1 MSNYTSEEIAKA
13 ISDMQASGAS
23 NADIAA
29 AAVAAGVT
37 ASEIATATGVD
48 VGTINQIFQDSGVTP
63 VPEPVSI
70 PAPTVSPATPS
81 PVPTPVAPA
90 PTPAPSSAGS
100 YIAGNGHLMVPDGG
114 QDDNGNP
121 TYNDMGVQQAA
132 ATVAPVTPTPT
143 APAPTPVQ
151 NLAAPVAP
159 STSTIQTA
167 DLSQYNSQT
176 QNGIKNAGLDS
187 VMNSVVNGI
196 NISDL
201 VKQGLTPQAIGQYKD
216 ASGNMLTAA
225 PNTFMVSNPD
235 GSGGALNYF
244 FTVDPTTGTT
254 APINN
259 PAQNLTYTPG
269 SPGGVISGLISQAGD
284 IIKTV
289 APIALDTLL
298 IANGI
303 DPVTA
308 GAITGSASAA
318 ANGGNLGD
326 ILKGGVVGGVS
337 GVAGGAASDA
347 VGAGA
352 PITSG
357 VAGGAAAGATGA
369 ALTGQDIVTGAAT
382 GGIVG
387 GGAGALGLGD
397 IAQNAVDTNADTAD
411 INNALKTFNAANPGA
426 SPTAQADFLINDP
439 DLAGFNAKQI
449 STALGTSNPISQA
462 AAVIEQSY
470 ALNGQEVVAGQ
481 QSSAPVAPVAPTAP
495 AQPTWVQDL
504 ADAYNSAQTTH
515 DWTTVD
521 NIIKSNGLT
530 ADQIAQ
536 TYNITN
542 PSTLSNIQD
551 IVANGAGSDTVN
563 VTGSNT
569 GTFSTSPAETPV
581 TLTGTNLNPITV
593 TAPGD
598 TGVNAPPTP
607 PITGPVIPP
616 VTVTGQT
623 GTNLTEPE
631 TPPIT
636 GPVIPPVTVTAPKD
650 TGLTVPPTPPVV
662 PPTVT
667 PVTPE
672 VPSVPITPPVVV
684 PPATPTP
691 TPTTPIPPTS
701 STASVPPIQM
711 SGLVNPGLNPGWL
724 VNGANQNFYNTNNP
738 VQNTYYWGAHPYMM
752 NPGDMSSYNNV
763 PGAPATPFG
772 LQNLQH
778 PIGYDAQGKP
788 IYPTASAPATQAA
801 KGPGTLQQQLGA
813 AWSAGN
819 YGQVNNLVQQN
830 QVTTN
835 QAKSIWGF
843 QPSDFA
849 FAAAHGVN
857 LIQPVAPSSTTTATT
872 AASST

>member
-1 MSNYTSEEIAKA
+1 
-13 ISDMQASGAS
+13 
-23 NADIAA
+23 
-29 AAVAAGVT
+29 
-37 ASEIATATGVD
+37 
-48 VGTINQIFQDSGVTP
+48 
-63 VPEPVSI
+63 
-70 PAPTVSPATPS
+70 
-81 PVPTPVAPA
+81 
-90 PTPAPSSAGS
+90 
-100 YIAGNGHLMVPDGG
+100 
-114 QDDNGNP
+114 
-121 TYNDMGVQQAA
+121 
-132 ATVAPVTPTPT
+132 
-143 APAPTPVQ
+143 
-151 NLAAPVAP
+151 
-159 STSTIQTA
+159 
-167 DLSQYNSQT
+167 
-176 QNGIKNAGLDS
+176 
-187 VMNSVVNGI
+187 MNSVVNGI

-607 PITGPVIPP
+607 PVVPVPGNDLNQVTVTAPKDTGSNTGTFSTSPAETPVTLTGTNLNPITVTAPGDTGVNAPPTPPITGPVIPP
-616 VTVTGQT
+616 VTVTGQTGTNLTAPETPPVTTGPVIPPVTVIGQT